1 MLTVIIVVV
10 LLCLLIFL
18 FGKFLDKFFSPK
30 TKGLVIAVMWLL
42 TILFGYLIY
51 DSIQE
56 PIRFDKLKEQRYQAA
71 VNKMLDIKKAQ
82 LAFKEINKRYTD
94 NLDSLVQFI
103 ETAEFTII
111 ERKDTSVIDVERNRI
126 YGISVGSDGV
136 GGYFKDIVVTKEIG
150 KIKVKDSLFKDSD
163 RYKRLNTLK
172 IDGLTE
178 RIPVTMKAGWLV
190 KGEFK
195 SPVFEAKINKTA
207 LLSDQKGYLVAKEKK
222 TVSVDGINGEEIILG
237 SLEELSMAG
246 NWPKKYGKN
255 E

>member
-1 MLTVIIVVV
+1 MLTLIIVVV

-18 FGKFLDKFFSPK
+18 FGKFLDKFFNPK
-30 TKGLVIAVMWLL
+30 TRALVIAVLWIL
-42 TILFGYLIY
+42 TGLFGYLIY

-56 PIRFDKLKEQRYQAA
+56 PIRFDKLKEKRYQAA

-82 LAFKEINKRYTD
+82 LAYKEINKKYTD

-103 ETAEFTII
+103 ESAEFTII
-111 ERKDTSVIDVERNRI
+111 ERKDTSVIDVEKNRI

-136 GGYFKDIVVTKEIG
+136 GGYFKDVVVTKEIG
-150 KIKVKDSLFKDSD
+150 KIKVKDSLFKNSD
-163 RYKRLNTLK
+163 RYKRLNVLK
-172 IDGLTE
+172 IDGIGE
-178 RIPVTMKAGWLV
+178 IPVTMKAGFLK
-190 KGEFK
+190 KGEFN
-195 SPVFEAKINKTA
+195 SPVFEARINKEA
-207 LLSDQKGYLVAKEKK
+207 LLTDQKPYLVAAEKK
-222 TVSVDGINGEEIILG
+222 TVSVEGINGEEIILG